1 MRRTTVFVLVAVS
14 GLLAGCLGQ
23 TRAEDP
29 ARNADAKDVT
39 LTIIANAVSGGKNAR
54 GADWITNWVIPR
66 FTEAQKAKGV
76 NATVKFEQSGTA
88 DEAFKTKVALD
99 FKTGGG
105 GDVVELDGI
114 WLGEF
119 VQAGQVKPLDDLVGR
134 SDVDAWDGWRQIPG
148 AVRGHGEFEGK
159 RYGVPMG
166 TDGRVLFYNKKLFAS
181 AGLPADWQPRS
192 WDELLSAATA
202 LKKLPGVTPIQ
213 LNAGSAMGEATTMQ
227 GVLPTLVGTGKPI
240 HDNGKWQGATRLSQ
254 VTRDIVTI
262 VTAFTIAHSTTL
274 ALAVTGTVHLPTQP
288 IEVAIAA
295 SIAVAAGL
303 NLLPRLSRL
312 RLPLA
317 FGFGFVHGFGFANAL
332 GEIDA
337 GGTTLL
343 PLLAGFNI
351 GVEIAQLTIVAL
363 VLPLIFYARGTRW
376 YANGVMPL
384 GSCALGAA
392 GVVWLLQR
400 I

>member
-1 MRRTTVFVLVAVS
+1 VRVKRFLLLALLGWGALGPHPVMAHSTSTSFVTLDMPDAESPVEVRWDLSVHDIVWSVFVDRDFDGVVTWAEVQSAKVTIEASVLSQIAVHRGGAACALRVKDLALATRIEQNFLS
-14 GLLAGCLGQ
+14 IAMLADCPRPGLLALSGPLFMSG
-23 TRAEDP
+23 
-29 ARNADAKDVT
+29 DA
-39 LTIIANAVSGGKNAR
+39 S
-54 GADWITNWVIPR
+54 
-66 FTEAQKAKGV
+66 Q
-76 NATVKFEQSGTA
+76 
-88 DEAFKTKVALD
+88 
-99 FKTGGG
+99 
-105 GDVVELDGI
+105 
-114 WLGEF
+114 
-119 VQAGQVKPLDDLVGR
+119 
-134 SDVDAWDGWRQIPG
+134 
-148 AVRGHGEFEGK
+148 
-159 RYGVPMG
+159 
-166 TDGRVLFYNKKLFAS
+166 RV
-181 AGLPADWQPRS
+181 
-192 WDELLSAATA
+192 LLSATRGHEQIAGVISPSAPQWDEPSKVSVWTSLVRFVGEGIWHVA
-202 LKKLPGVTPIQ
+202 IGYDHIAFVLLLLLPSVLKSV
-213 LNAGSAMGEATTMQ
+213 
-227 GVLPTLVGTGKPI
+227 
-240 HDNGKWQGATRLSQ
+240 DGKWQGATRLSQ

-295 SIAVAAGL
+295 SIAVAAGI

-337 GGTTLL
+337 SGTTLL

-351 GVEIAQLTIVAL
+351 GVEIAQLGIVAL
-363 VLPLIFYARGTRW
+363 VLPLIYMARSTRW
-376 YANGVMPL
+376 YASGVMPL